1 MLFGHDNV
9 QLNKES
15 MIKSKPWFIPRCI
28 SIYFIYIT
36 NQENLEDDVQI
47 ASRTYE
53 SSESQ
58 VQIERTN

>member
-1 MLFGHDNV
+1 MAMFNLIKRVWLKVNHGLF
-9 QLNKES
+9 
-15 MIKSKPWFIPRCI
+15 PRCI

>member
-1 MLFGHDNV
+1 MTMFNLIKRVWLKVSHGLFT
-9 QLNKES
+9 
-15 MIKSKPWFIPRCI
+15 RCI

-47 ASRTYE
+47 ASCTYE